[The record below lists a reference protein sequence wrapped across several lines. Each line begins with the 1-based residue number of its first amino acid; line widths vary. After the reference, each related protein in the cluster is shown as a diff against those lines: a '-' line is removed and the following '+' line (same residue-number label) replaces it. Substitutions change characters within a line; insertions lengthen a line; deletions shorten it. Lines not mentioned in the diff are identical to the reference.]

1 VGALFQPQQEIQM
14 KLSRLNTILAAALF
28 GGALTLPAFAQ
39 QDTQPA
45 QSGQSAQQSGQQ
57 GGAQHSAQ
65 GKLSSADHKFLME
78 AAQGGMAEVEA
89 SRLAMERASS
99 QNVKQFAQQLMK
111 DHTDANEKL
120 MQIAQDKG
128 VQLPK
133 QLQGHH
139 KQMIDRLSK
148 LNGQEFDREYMREM
162 GLKDHKKDIQQFEK
176 QARQGKDPE
185 LKTFAEETLPVLQKH
200 LSMAQKVSGGAES
213 AEKGGGSSSGSAAS
227 SDGNRN
233 KQ

>member
-1 VGALFQPQQEIQM
+1 M
-14 KLSRLNTILAAALF
+14 KLTKLNSVLAAALC
-28 GGALTLPAFAQ
+28 GGMLSLPALAQ
-39 QDTQPA
+39 QDTQSS
-45 QSGQSAQQSGQQ
+45 QSGQSAQQSGQSGGSQQSAQ
-57 GGAQHSAQ
+57 GGGQSH
-65 GKLSSADHKFLME
+65 GKLSSADHKFLLE

-99 QNVKQFAQQLMK
+99 QDVKQFAQQLMK

-139 KQMIDRLSK
+139 KQMMDRLSK
-148 LNGQEFDREYMREM
+148 LQGQEFDRAYMREM

-213 AEKGGGSSSGSAAS
+213 AEKGGSSSGSAAS
-227 SDGNRN
+227 SDSNRN